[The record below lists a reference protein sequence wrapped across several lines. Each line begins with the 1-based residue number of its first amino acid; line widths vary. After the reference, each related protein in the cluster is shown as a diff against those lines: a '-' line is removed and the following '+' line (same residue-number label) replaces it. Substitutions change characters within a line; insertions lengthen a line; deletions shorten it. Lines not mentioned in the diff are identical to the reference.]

1 MPQAARVDGEQL
13 SWRGKMTGKKCLDAL
28 ERSPRG
34 RDGQLLTHDLK
45 QERAVEV
52 HRWKLRKPG
61 VRIKVR
67 AGVDE
72 PRQHAVRMVKL
83 GARYL

>member
-1 MPQAARVDGEQL
+1 
-13 SWRGKMTGKKCLDAL
+13 MTAKKSPDAL

-45 QERAVEV
+45 QERAVQI
-52 HRWKLRKPG
+52 HRWKLRDPG

-72 PRQHAVRMVKL
+72 PRHHRVRMAKPGPRIPQRC
-83 GARYL
+83 GAANGVHHRVQS

>member
-1 MPQAARVDGEQL
+1 MTARK
-13 SWRGKMTGKKCLDAL
+13 SLDAL

-45 QERAVEV
+45 QERAVQV
-52 HRWKLRKPG
+52 HRWKLGKPG

-72 PRQHAVRMVKL
+72 PRQHGVRIVKL
-83 GARYL
+83 GARFL

>member
-1 MPQAARVDGEQL
+1 MTARK
-13 SWRGKMTGKKCLDAL
+13 SLDAL

-45 QERAVEV
+45 QERAVQI
-52 HRWKLRKPG
+52 HRWKLRNPDA
-61 VRIKVR
+61 RIKVR

-72 PRQHAVRMVKL
+72 PRNHGVRVVKL
-83 GARYL
+83 GARFL

>member
-1 MPQAARVDGEQL
+1 
-13 SWRGKMTGKKCLDAL
+13 MTVKKSPDAL

-61 VRIKVR
+61 ARIKVR

-72 PRQHAVRMVKL
+72 PRDHGVRIVKL
-83 GARYL
+83 GARFQ

>member
-1 MPQAARVDGEQL
+1 
-13 SWRGKMTGKKCLDAL
+13 MTAKKRLDAL

-45 QERAVEV
+45 QERAVQV

-72 PRQHAVRMVKL
+72 PRQHGVRIVKL
-83 GARYL
+83 GARFL